1 VRRPLVVLILAFAA
15 AVIAASA
22 EPATG
27 SKFSLRGT
35 VTGVADGDTI
45 YVRLDNG
52 RRERVRLIGIDAP
65 ERGACLAA
73 AATGLARRLAE
84 DRRVVLRGDK
94 TQDTRDRYGRLLA
107 YAWTNGRD
115 VGYRLVDSGLAR
127 VYVYRRPFQRL
138 RAYRRAETT
147 GRTRPQNVWR
157 GCTTPAPS
165 KPSAPTVPPKPAPP
179 PPPPAPGAPP
189 APAPAPAP
197 TPAPAPDGTSCDP
210 SYPGVCIPPGPP
222 DLDCADLPHR
232 GFAVLA
238 PDPHGFDTD
247 ADGVGCES

>member
-1 VRRPLVVLILAFAA
+1 VRRPLVLLILSFAA

-27 SKFSLRGT
+27 SKFTLRGT
-35 VTGVADGDTI
+35 VTSVVDGDTI

-65 ERGACLAA
+65 ERGTCLAA

-84 DRRVVLRGDK
+84 DRRVVLRGDS

-115 VGYRLVDSGLAR
+115 LGYRLVDSGLAR

-138 RAYRRAETT
+138 RAYRHAETT

-157 GCTTPAPS
+157 GCTAPAPTA
-165 KPSAPTVPPKPAPP
+165 PSPPTAPPRPAPP
-179 PPPPAPGAPP
+179 PAPP
-189 APAPAPAP
+189 APIPAP
-197 TPAPAPDGTSCDP
+197 TPAPAPDGTTCDP
-210 SYPGVCIPPGPP
+210 SYPGVCIPPAPP
-222 DLDCADLPHR
+222 DLDCADVPYR

-247 ADGVGCES
+247 TDGVGCES